1 MTTEQKRIIIASI
14 IAHLRLAAKTQNK
27 PFSDGDVFFSLVFK
41 SDEQLNEIARLCGA

>member
-27 PFSDGDVFFSLVFK
+27 AFSDGDVFFSLVFK
-41 SDEQLNEIARLCGA
+41 TDDELLKIAKLCGV

>member
-27 PFSDGDVFFSLVFK
+27 PFSDGDVFFSLAFK
-41 SDEQLNEIARLCGA
+41 TDDELLKIAKLCGA